1 MAKKKT
7 NPYLE
12 DYFAK
17 RAKKENFVARSAFK
31 LEEIQKK
38 YSIFKPGQ
46 RILDLGAAPG
56 SWSQYA
62 QQKVLPQGE
71 VYGIDLQ
78 EIKIKLPNVHF
89 LQADL
94 LENSL
99 KELLESHQLN
109 SSSFDIVMSDMAPKT
124 TGIKLT
130 DQMRSLEL
138 CELALNIATE
148 NLRPGGHFVCKLFHS
163 GEFTNFKTQVQA
175 RFRTASA
182 LKPKSTRSI
191 SKEIFVIGLAKK

>member
-1 MAKKKT
+1 MSKRT
-7 NPYLE
+7 NPYLQ

-31 LEEIQKK
+31 LDELQKK
-38 YSIFKPGQ
+38 YSLFKKGQ
-46 RILDLGAAPG
+46 RVLDLGAAPG

-62 QQKVLPQGE
+62 HQKVSPNGK

-78 EIKIKLPNVHF
+78 EIKISLPGVHF
-89 LQADL
+89 IQANILDIPLADL
-94 LENSL
+94 LQSESLDNSP
-99 KELLESHQLN
+99 
-109 SSSFDIVMSDMAPKT
+109 FDVVMSDMAPKT

-138 CELALNIATE
+138 CEMALQIAKE
-148 NLRPGGHFVCKLFHS
+148 NLSPGGHFVCKLFHS
-163 GEFTNFKTQVQA
+163 SEFQSFKSQVQMHFKTV
-175 RFRTASA
+175 SA

-191 SKEIFVIGLAKK
+191 SKEIFLVGLGRKA